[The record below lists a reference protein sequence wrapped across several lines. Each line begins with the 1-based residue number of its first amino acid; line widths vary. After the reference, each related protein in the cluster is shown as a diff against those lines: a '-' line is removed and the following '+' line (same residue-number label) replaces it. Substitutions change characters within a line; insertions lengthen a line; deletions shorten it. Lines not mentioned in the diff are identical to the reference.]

1 MFYFLCNRITTLV
14 ANLKTRRMSTETKI
28 WHLENFNL
36 FDTLSA
42 YEKIEMSTKAKHSNI
57 KKNEYIYFP
66 EDPSSSIFF
75 LKKGRV
81 KIGSYSDNGK
91 EIIKAILNPGEV
103 FGELSLIGQEK
114 RNDFAISLDNGLV
127 VCSLA
132 MKDMEKMIEK
142 NPLIGI
148 KVTKLIGFRLQK
160 IERRFESLVFKDAR
174 TRIVDFIIDMGH
186 EKGKAIGKEI
196 LVNHNLT
203 HMDIANLTATSRQTV
218 TTILN
223 ELKEKNAIHLE
234 RNKFLIRDI
243 DTLK

>member
-1 MFYFLCNRITTLV
+1 M
-14 ANLKTRRMSTETKI
+14 
-28 WHLENFNL
+28 
-36 FDTLSA
+36 
-42 YEKIEMSTKAKHSNI
+42 
-57 KKNEYIYFP
+57 
-66 EDPSSSIFF
+66 
-75 LKKGRV
+75 
-81 KIGSYSDNGK
+81 
-91 EIIKAILNPGEV
+91 
-103 FGELSLIGQEK
+103 
-114 RNDFAISLDNGLV
+114 
-127 VCSLA
+127 
-132 MKDMEKMIEK
+132 
-142 NPLIGI
+142 IGI